1 MRVAVVDLTCNS
13 PFFCRALTNALQEEG
28 RLSVELVSPLF
39 YRERDYLAAT
49 RRPRWVVDWAV
60 HGAGRRPTRI
70 ALRVL
75 EATANYLSLLRA
87 IMHGDYDVVHVQWV
101 PLGER
106 QSLMMAILRRV
117 CDLSGCLLVFTSH
130 NALPHDSHGVNMRV
144 IGANLD
150 LAHLVIVHSE
160 NVHEQLGARMQVR
173 TPVAVVPCPLFS
185 GDGLPARNEAR
196 ERLRLGLGPLVL
208 FFGLIRPYK
217 GVDLLD
223 AAWPEVR
230 AAMPDARLL
239 IVGRAEGAD
248 AERQVRQIARQP
260 SVNVIDRYVTSGEML
275 DFLAAADITVFPY
288 QEISQSGALM
298 TAVSCG
304 RPVVITPIAGL
315 MEQAAG
321 LRSSIMATEASGPA
335 LAEALSQALER
346 RDQLTILAEEDRRR
360 IEKSSIGWQSAAS
373 AMADQYRAGLCT
385 VMAHVRDPSLRPARE
400 GDPKIVTRITPRS
413 DHTVRRPR

>member
-1 MRVAVVDLTCNS
+1 
-13 PFFCRALTNALQEEG
+13 
-28 RLSVELVSPLF
+28 
-39 YRERDYLAAT
+39 
-49 RRPRWVVDWAV
+49 VVDWAV
-60 HGAGRRPTRI
+60 HGAGRRPTRV

-101 PLGER
+101 PLGEK
-106 QSLMMAILRRV
+106 QSLMMAILRRA

-130 NALPHDSHGVNMRV
+130 NALPHDSHGVNMRL

-160 NVHEQLGARMQVR
+160 NVHRQLEARMQVR
-173 TPVAVVPCPLFS
+173 PPVAVVPCPLFS
-185 GDGLPARNEAR
+185 GEGLPARDKAR
-196 ERLRLGLGPLVL
+196 ERLGLGKGPLVL

-217 GVDLLD
+217 GVDLLGE
-223 AAWPEVR
+223 AWPEVR
-230 AAMPDARLL
+230 VGAPDAQLL
-239 IVGRAEGAD
+239 VVGRAIGTD
-248 AERQVRQIARQP
+248 AERQVKRIARQP

-315 MEQAAG
+315 IEQVAG
-321 LRSSIMATEASGPA
+321 LRSSIIAAEVSGPA
-335 LAEALSQALER
+335 LAKALRQALER
-346 RDQLTILAEEDRRR
+346 RDQLTIQAEEDRRR
-360 IEKSSIGWQSAAS
+360 IEESSNGWRFAAS
-373 AMADQYRAGLCT
+373 ALADQYRAGL
-385 VMAHVRDPSLRPARE
+385 ARGNAPPSSQ
-400 GDPKIVTRITPRS
+400 PRS
-413 DHTVRRPR
+413 SLPS